1 MPEQRKSF
9 VRNGRRLQNHK
20 GSWKLSHERIWG
32 CCQLKNIW
40 ETDWYKNKSLTFW
53 IFWSNPAI
61 ETNLPEEIKERAVSV
76 FKSAISQ
83 KFIVKD
89 SIEKVQKEA
98 LSEIENVYK
107 GKRFKV
113 HNQTGRSTMSS
124 PRTGILCIL
133 SLIRFNF
140 GQVRIVS

>member
-1 MPEQRKSF
+1 M
-9 VRNGRRLQNHK
+9 
-20 GSWKLSHERIWG
+20 
-32 CCQLKNIW
+32 
-40 ETDWYKNKSLTFW
+40 
-53 IFWSNPAI
+53 
-61 ETNLPEEIKERAVSV
+61 SV

-124 PRTGILCIL
+124 PRTGIL
-133 SLIRFNF
+133 SLIRFNL
-140 GQVRIVS
+140 GQVRILKTKSCLMSLILLSI